1 MGETKIIDNFLLTSN
16 YFLENDKIDN
26 KEINELF
33 HTYLNK
39 INNSSLTDTQKDEKI
54 ENLKTRKSKLST
66 DRDDKNK
73 VLAIST
79 TTILNESN
87 KDELQLLAK
96 KIKNVDEEISHL
108 NINNDKIDQEKL
120 DLQKIYIFGILPIEL
135 MPSSYIPLNYK
146 NYSRNLSRITKDDSF
161 TDVDYNKVISEYDS
175 TTYDEKIAEKLKNI
189 LIYLKSD
196 DSLHNMFNLNIFA
209 IYIIIIWSF
218 VIIMFM
224 CILYYYYSEINY
236 IFACI
241 VISYLFIAIIWKMI
255 YTIQN

>member
-1 MGETKIIDNFLLTSN
+1 MGETMKNDNFLLTSN
-16 YFLENDKIDN
+16 YLLENDKIDN

-33 HTYLNK
+33 YTYLNK
-39 INNSSLTDTQKDEKI
+39 INIS
-54 ENLKTRKSKLST
+54 LST
-66 DRDDKNK
+66 DAEKNSK
-73 VLAIST
+73 KTSLENRKTVLID
-79 TTILNESN
+79 N
-87 KDELQLLAK
+87 KDVSIDDELQLIDK
-96 KIKNVDEEISHL
+96 KINEEISHL

-135 MPSSYIPLNYK
+135 IPSSYIPLNYK

-161 TDVDYNKVISEYDS
+161 TDVDYNKVISSYDS

>member
-1 MGETKIIDNFLLTSN
+1 MGETMKNDNFLLTSN
-16 YFLENDKIDN
+16 YLLENDKIDN

-33 HTYLNK
+33 YTYLNK
-39 INNSSLTDTQKDEKI
+39 INIS
-54 ENLKTRKSKLST
+54 LST
-66 DRDDKNK
+66 DAEKNSK
-73 VLAIST
+73 KTLLENRKKGLID
-79 TTILNESN
+79 N
-87 KDELQLLAK
+87 KDVSIDDTLQLIDK
-96 KIKNVDEEISHL
+96 KIKNINEEISH
-108 NINNDKIDQEKL
+108 IDISNDKIDQEKL

-161 TDVDYNKVISEYDS
+161 TDVDYKQVISPYES
-175 TTYDEKIAEKLKNI
+175 TTYDEEIAEKLKNI

>member
-1 MGETKIIDNFLLTSN
+1 MKNDNFLLTSN
-16 YFLENDKIDN
+16 YLLENDKIDN

-33 HTYLNK
+33 YTYLNK
-39 INNSSLTDTQKDEKI
+39 INIS
-54 ENLKTRKSKLST
+54 LST
-66 DRDDKNK
+66 DAEKNSK
-73 VLAIST
+73 KTLLENRKKGLID
-79 TTILNESN
+79 N
-87 KDELQLLAK
+87 KDVSIDDTLQLIDK
-96 KIKNVDEEISHL
+96 KIKNINEEISH
-108 NINNDKIDQEKL
+108 IDISNDKIDQEKL

-161 TDVDYNKVISEYDS
+161 TDVDYKQVISPYES
-175 TTYDEKIAEKLKNI
+175 TTYDEEIAEKLKNI

>member
-1 MGETKIIDNFLLTSN
+1 MKNDNFLLTSN
-16 YFLENDKIDN
+16 YLLENDKIDN

-33 HTYLNK
+33 YTYLNK
-39 INNSSLTDTQKDEKI
+39 INIS
-54 ENLKTRKSKLST
+54 LST
-66 DRDDKNK
+66 DAEKYSKKTSLEERKTVLNKNINELKEDKTKEDETKKDD
-73 VLAIST
+73 S
-79 TTILNESN
+79 
-87 KDELQLLAK
+87 QLLDK

-108 NINNDKIDQEKL
+108 NNDKIDQEKL

-161 TDVDYNKVISEYDS
+161 TDVDYEKVISPYES
-175 TTYDEKIAEKLKNI
+175 TKYDEEIAEKLKNI

>member
-1 MGETKIIDNFLLTSN
+1 MGETMKNDNFLLTSN
-16 YFLENDKIDN
+16 YLLENDKIDN

-33 HTYLNK
+33 YTYLNK
-39 INNSSLTDTQKDEKI
+39 INIS
-54 ENLKTRKSKLST
+54 LST
-66 DRDDKNK
+66 DAEKNSKKTLLVDIKNVLIDNKDVSIDDKTK
-73 VLAIST
+73 
-79 TTILNESN
+79 E
-87 KDELQLLAK
+87 DETQLLDK
-96 KIKNVDEEISHL
+96 NIKNVDEEISHL
-108 NINNDKIDQEKL
+108 NNDKIDQEKL

-161 TDVDYNKVISEYDS
+161 TDVDYEKVISPYES
-175 TTYDEKIAEKLKNI
+175 TKYDEEIAEKLKNI

>member
-1 MGETKIIDNFLLTSN
+1 MKNANFFLTSN
-16 YFLENDKIDN
+16 YLLENDKINN

-33 HTYLNK
+33 YTYLNK
-39 INNSSLTDTQKDEKI
+39 INISLSSEDEKTEKKKILENRKIDLIKNKNLIDNKDGLKKDEIK
-54 ENLKTRKSKLST
+54 
-66 DRDDKNK
+66 
-73 VLAIST
+73 
-79 TTILNESN
+79 
-87 KDELQLLAK
+87 KDESQLLEK
-96 KIKNVDEEISHL
+96 KIKNVNEEINHI
-108 NINNDKIDQEKL
+108 NIIDDKIDQEKI

-146 NYSRNLSRITKDDSF
+146 NYSRNLNRITKDDSF
-161 TDVDYNKVISEYDS
+161 IDDDYNQVIS
-175 TTYDEKIAEKLKNI
+175 TYDGKKDDEIIAEKLKNI

-209 IYIIIIWSF
+209 INIIIIWSF
-218 VIIMFM
+218 IIIMFM
-224 CILYYYYSEINY
+224 CILYYYHSEINY

>member
-1 MGETKIIDNFLLTSN
+1 
-16 YFLENDKIDN
+16 
-26 KEINELF
+26 
-33 HTYLNK
+33 LNK
-39 INNSSLTDTQKDEKI
+39 INIS
-54 ENLKTRKSKLST
+54 LST
-66 DRDDKNK
+66 DEEKNSTK
-73 VLAIST
+73 ISLENKKTVLNKNI
-79 TTILNESN
+79 NELKEDETK
-87 KDELQLLAK
+87 KDESQLIDK
-96 KIKNVDEEISHL
+96 KIKNINEEISH
-108 NINNDKIDQEKL
+108 IDISNDKIDQEKL

-161 TDVDYNKVISEYDS
+161 TDVDYNQVISKYDS
-175 TTYDEKIAEKLKNI
+175 TKYDETIAEKLKNI